1 MSEHKRTRPTDQLDE
16 ETQEIVFTTG
26 MQARVIDRLQRPE
39 RWWQREVRIH
49 VPTALAAV
57 VLCLGLAWWRL
68 DLPMPDH
75 PAAAREPALI
85 ALQSGIFVESELDR
99 MVVGRSIP

>member
-1 MSEHKRTRPTDQLDE
+1 MSEHNRIRPVEQLDE
-16 ETQEIVFTTG
+16 ETRDIVFTTG
-26 MQARVIDRLQRPE
+26 MQARVLDRLARPERPE

-49 VPTALAAV
+49 VPTTLAAV

-68 DLPMPDH
+68 DLPMPDN

-99 MVVGRSIP
+99 MAEGE